1 MKKVIE
7 GKVYNTETAEEL
19 HDWSNHY
26 PCSDFKACSESLYR
40 TKKGAFFIAGSGGPL
55 SSYAVPC
62 GGGTGGSEGIRP
74 VSREEALEWL
84 ESHGGEEAI
93 EEHFSDMVEEA

>member
-62 GGGTGGSEGIRP
+62 GNGYGGGLGFYLGRFF
-74 VSREEALEWL
+74 VSSTPIFRGPCL
-84 ESHGGEEAI
+84 HI
-93 EEHFSDMVEEA
+93 DRKQIV